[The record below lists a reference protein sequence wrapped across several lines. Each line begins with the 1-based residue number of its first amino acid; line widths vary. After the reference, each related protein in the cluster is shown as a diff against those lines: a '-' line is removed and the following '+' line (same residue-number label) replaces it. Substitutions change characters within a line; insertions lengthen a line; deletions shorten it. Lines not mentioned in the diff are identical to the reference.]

1 MVSME
6 YNILR
11 RYRSALIAGSAL
23 ALIVVAGDRDSI
35 LIPSAHADE
44 SAVSSQVS
52 VLNAPA
58 NTELASEPFEIEG
71 PGFSISV
78 DGERVAGSS
87 IEKKQVATPAK
98 QKVDIQRVTDIDLE
112 SVDIQVK
119 FDGLGVEPTLNV
131 STDDLRHAYQQG
143 QPIKFR
149 ASSNYPDWIETSE
162 IRIFR
167 EGDEKR
173 GKPLQVLLVDNN
185 QASWVMPQEGDDRY
199 SYVLRVYDKAGRYD
213 ETVPLGLS
221 RTSSGFERHEIS
233 PEEEPISAGEGE
245 DRTNIRNIPVYGGAV
260 TVFGRNIPP
269 GYTVD
274 TLGERV
280 SIDNENKFVIQ
291 RILPPGDHVVEVD
304 VSGTKDGALSF
315 DREIHIPRDEW
326 FYVGLADLTIGKRL
340 GDSALVDSAPGEYDS
355 TYTKGRLAFYL
366 KGKIKGE
373 YILTAAADTGEEELR
388 SLFSNLDEK
397 DPRSVLRRIDPDEF
411 YPVYGDDSVIHQ
423 DAPTQ
428 GKFYIRLEKGESH
441 ALWGNFKTEITGTEF
456 ARMER
461 GLYGANVVLKS
472 EEVTSHG
479 EPVAQIEAY
488 AAQPDTLPQR
498 DILRGTGGSVYFLTR
513 QDVTRGS
520 ETITIEIRDPVSGIV
535 RSRKVLRYGED
546 YEIDYIQGV
555 IILNEPLSSTAN
567 GTALVREGAL
577 GDDVI
582 NLVAQYEYTPGLSDV
597 DGYSYGGRAQGWIH
611 DNVKV
616 GVSALVEETGVADN
630 QILEAD
636 IEIKLGEKS
645 YVRGEIAESRGPGFG
660 RSNSING
667 GLTIN
672 NTATSGI
679 SGQRAR
685 AYRGELH
692 IDLSDVHPERRGQIG
707 AYYEK
712 REAGFSS
719 LDYETTTDQKI
730 WGVYAEEEISDTL
743 RYRMGYEDFSDGTG
757 KVNRE
762 ADIEV
767 EIGLDPHWQL
777 AVGAKHFDIKNPGV
791 ANSNGRRTDVAA
803 RLTHQ
808 PDEDRKGWIFGQA
821 TVDRSGDIERNDR
834 IGVGAEVRVSEKVG
848 LKGEVSWGTSGWGG
862 EAGITYDPTADDHY
876 YVGYRVDPDFGRTT
890 STPLNSRDNS
900 SIVAGSRHRYNE
912 FWSVFLENSYDL
924 TGQSRSLTSTY
935 GVTYTPSA
943 LWSVGGG
950 IEYGDVR
957 DPVAGNL
964 DRFAISANVGYNRK
978 DELVWHLK
986 GEARFEN
993 SDTRGLDRDTYLLS
1007 AGLVYRQDEDWRLLM
1022 NIDAAI
1028 SESNQ
1033 DAFLD
1038 GDYIEASIG
1047 YAYRPIDN
1055 DRFNAL
1061 FKYSYLYDLPGADQ
1075 VTREGS
1081 ILGPAQRSHI
1091 LSADF
1096 IYDINQYW
1104 SVGAKYGFR
1113 IGEVSNTRA
1122 ANDFVKSSAHL
1133 GVLRFDWH
1141 VVKNW
1146 DLLLEGRVLH
1156 TPEIDTTDFGAV
1168 AAVYRH
1174 VGDNFKVG
1182 VGYNFGRFSDDV
1194 ADVTLDDEGV
1204 FLNVIGKF

>member
-1 MVSME
+1 LVFAIFTSQ
-6 YNILR
+6 NITLL
-11 RYRSALIAGSAL
+11 S
-23 ALIVVAGDRDSI
+23 
-35 LIPSAHADE
+35 SAHADE
-44 SAVSSQVS
+44 LLDKNQVS
-52 VLNAPA
+52 VVAAPP
-58 NTELASEPFEIEG
+58 NTELASTPFEIEG
-71 PGFSISV
+71 QGFSISV
-78 DGERVAGSS
+78 DGERVASS
-87 IEKKQVATPAK
+87 GDVKAKKKVTSHQHA
-98 QKVDIQRVTDIDLE
+98 VDIQRKTDLDLE

-131 STDDLRHAYQQG
+131 STHDLRHSYQAG
-143 QPIKFR
+143 QSIKFL

-162 IRIFR
+162 IRIYER
-167 EGDEKR
+167 GYEER
-173 GKPLQVLLVDNN
+173 GKPVKIILVDGET
-185 QASWVMPQEGDDRY
+185 ASWVMPDNGLGDY
-199 SYVLRVYDKAGRYD
+199 SYVLRVYDRAGRYD
-213 ETVPLGLS
+213 ETVPLGLP
-221 RTSSGFERHEIS
+221 RTGSDFATHETS
-233 PEEEPISAGEGE
+233 PEEQPVSAGEGD

-280 SIDNENKFVIQ
+280 AIDNENQFVIQ
-291 RILPPGDHVVEVD
+291 RILPPGDHIVEVD

-326 FYVGLADLTIGKRL
+326 FYVGLADLTIGTRSENNPL
-340 GDSALVDSAPGEYDS
+340 VPSAHGEYDK

-373 YILTAAADTGEEELR
+373 YILTATADTGEEELS

-397 DPRSVLRRIDPDEF
+397 DPRAVLRRIDPDDY
-411 YPVYGDDSVIHQ
+411 YPVYGDDSTIVE

-428 GKFYIRLEKGESH
+428 GKFYVRLEKGESH
-441 ALWGNFKTEITGTEF
+441 ALWGNFKTKITGTEF

-461 GLYGANVVLKS
+461 GLYGANIVLKS

-479 EPVAQIEAY
+479 EPVAQIQAY

-498 DILRGTGGSVYFLTR
+498 DTLRGTGGSVYFLTR
-513 QDVTRGS
+513 QDLTRGS
-520 ETITIEIRDPVSGIV
+520 ETLTIEIRDPVSGLV
-535 RSRKVLRYGED
+535 RSREVLRFGED

-555 IILNEPLSSTAN
+555 VILKKPLSSTAN
-567 GTALVREGAL
+567 GTSLVSEGAL
-577 GDDVI
+577 GDDVV
-582 NLVAQYEYTPGLSDV
+582 NLVVQYEYTPGLGDV
-597 DGYSYGGRAQGWIH
+597 DGYSYGGRAQGWIN

-636 IEIKLGEKS
+636 IEVKLGEKS
-645 YVRGEIAESRGPGFG
+645 YIRGEVAESTGPGFG
-660 RSNSING
+660 RSSSVNG

-672 NTATSGI
+672 NTQTSGLNNT
-679 SGQRAR
+679 RAR

-692 IDLSDVHPERRGQIG
+692 VDLSDVHPERRGQIG
-707 AYYEK
+707 AYYER
-712 REAGFSS
+712 REAGFTS
-719 LDYETTTDQKI
+719 LDYETTVDQTI
-730 WGVYAEEEISDTL
+730 WGVYAEEEISDTF
-743 RYRMGYEDFSDGTG
+743 RYRLGYEDFSDENGR
-757 KVNRE
+757 VNRE
-762 ADIEV
+762 ADVEV
-767 EIGLDPHWQL
+767 EIALDPHWQL
-777 AVGAKHFDIKNPGV
+777 AIGAKHFDIKNPGAV
-791 ANSNGRRTDVAA
+791 ENSNGRRTDVAA

-808 PDEDRKGWIFGQA
+808 IDEDHKGWIFGQV

-834 IGVGAEVRVSEKVG
+834 AGLGAEVRVSEKVG

-876 YVGYRVDPDFGRTT
+876 YIGYRVDPDFGRTN
-890 STPLNSRDNS
+890 STPLNSRNNS
-900 SIVAGSRHRYNE
+900 AIVAGARHRYND

-924 TGQSRSLTSTY
+924 TGQTRSLTSTY

-943 LWSVGGG
+943 LWSVSGGV
-950 IEYGDVR
+950 EYGDVQ
-957 DPVAGNL
+957 DSIAGDL
-964 DRFAISANVGYNRK
+964 ERIAVSASLGYNKK
-978 DELVWHLK
+978 DDLVWHLK
-986 GEARFEN
+986 GEARFED
-993 SDTRGLDRDTYLLS
+993 SDIQGLDRDTYLLS
-1007 AGLVYRQDEDWRLLM
+1007 GGLVYRQDEDWRLLL
-1022 NIDAAI
+1022 NVDAAI

-1047 YAYRPIDN
+1047 YAYRPVNN
-1055 DRFNAL
+1055 DRLNAL

-1075 VTREGS
+1075 VTTQGNTF
-1081 ILGPAQRSHI
+1081 GPAQRSHI

-1096 IYDINQYW
+1096 IYDIDQYW
-1104 SVGAKYGFR
+1104 TVGAKYGFR

-1146 DLLLEGRVLH
+1146 DFLIEGRVLH
-1156 TPEIDTTDFGAV
+1156 TPETDTTDFGAV
-1168 AAVYRH
+1168 TAVYRH
-1174 VGDNFKVG
+1174 IGDNFKVG